1 MENTIRTRASKHDN
15 HERGAA
21 AVIVALLM
29 VVLLGCAAISVDVGM
44 LYAERAQLQNGAD
57 AGALAIAQ
65 DCAENGTSVCQA
77 RSAAVSQDLATKNSN
92 KSLAGTNTPDFSV
105 PNSVTVV
112 TAARNSQGPGAA
124 TFFANVFGISSVE
137 IGATATAAW
146 GSPYAGTVA
155 LPLAFSECQFDLSG
169 GTQVLQI
176 HGGPSC
182 VSSNGSGH
190 TLPGGFG
197 WLDSDPGKCGT
208 TITLA
213 NPRISSDTGVSE
225 PNQCKPV
232 FDSLK
237 NQTILLPV
245 YNDKGGTGT
254 NAWLNIKGFAAFKLQ
269 GFNFPGHSWNNT
281 GAPSCTGSCKGVIGK
296 FITYVALDSN
306 FTLGGPNLGSRIV
319 QLTR

>member
-1 MENTIRTRASKHDN
+1 MTKIIRARGRRHATE
-15 HERGAA
+15 ERGAA

-65 DCAENGTSVCQA
+65 DCATNGTTACQG
-77 RSAAVSQDLATKNSN
+77 RSAAASQDLATKNSN
-92 KSLAGTNTPDFSV
+92 RNLAGTNAPDFSV

-112 TAARNSQGPGAA
+112 TTARNSQGTGAA
-124 TFFANVFGISSVE
+124 TLFANVFGISTVD

-155 LPLAFSECQFDLSG
+155 LPLAFSECQFNLSG
-169 GTQVLQI
+169 TTQVLQI

-197 WLDSDPGKCGT
+197 WLDPDPGQCGT

-213 NPRISSDTGVSE
+213 DPKVSSDTGVSE

-237 NQTILLPV
+237 NKTILLPV

-254 NAWLNIKGFAAFKLQ
+254 NAWLNIKGFAAFTLQ

-281 GAPSCTGSCKGVIGK
+281 GTPGCTGSCKGVIGK
-296 FITYVALDSN
+296 FVTYVDLDAD

-319 QLTR
+319 KLTH